1 MRLFQDS
8 VLSQTFILKVG
19 DISVIVM
26 NYEVGVLV
34 VKCRARLYV
43 KSRFIV

>member
-1 MRLFQDS
+1 MTSRSRQAAYS
-8 VLSQTFILKVG
+8 ILKVG